1 MFFSNRGNNE
11 NYFKLIT
18 AIVETLFTTCTKNGY
33 DVRLTFEEN
42 LNKLVKNLKEPNLT
56 RIQVELHRIIKRNPN
71 VGSRAL
77 KANVIHPKKI
87 RPFSELLSAVFC
99 SIAACSED
107 IVHEKLSEYY
117 ELIFRILDRL
127 INDKEYVKMND
138 ELDSTSVINNEKR
151 TSAAKLVERLVSNH
165 TLERLNLS
173 SNKIKFIPRQ
183 ILHSL
188 PQLQIFNIT
197 SNLIRAIPNSL
208 SRSETHLHIFH

>member
-1 MFFSNRGNNE
+1 GNNE

-33 DVRLTFEEN
+33 DIRLTFEEN

-71 VGSRAL
+71 VGSSAL
-77 KANVIHPKKI
+77 KVKNSNL
-87 RPFSELLSAVFC
+87 FDFDQLLISTQFG
-99 SIAACSED
+99 SIEWTRISQALKTADPTYQRSFIEINEQQD
-107 IVHEKLSEYY
+107 ILVY
-117 ELIFRILDRL
+117 
-127 INDKEYVKMND
+127 KMND
-138 ELDSTSVINNEKR
+138 ELDSTSMINNEKR
-151 TSAAKLVERLVSNH
+151 TSAAKLVEQLVSNH